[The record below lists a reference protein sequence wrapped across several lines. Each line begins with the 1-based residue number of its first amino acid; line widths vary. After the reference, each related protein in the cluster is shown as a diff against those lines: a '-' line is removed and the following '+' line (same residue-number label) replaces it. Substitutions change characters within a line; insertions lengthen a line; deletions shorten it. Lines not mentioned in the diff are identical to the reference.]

1 MKTDTN
7 NTNNNGDIIMKTYLD
22 ELFDERMYKIF
33 KDNYGYND
41 DNVVEA
47 VKNWKKNHL
56 DDYNALK
63 DDFYDEIHG
72 EW

>member
-47 VKNWKKNHL
+47 VKNWKNNHPADYESLKN
-56 DDYNALK
+56 
-63 DDFYDEIHG
+63 DFYDELHG

>member
-1 MKTDTN
+1 MKTNTN
-7 NTNNNGDIIMKTYLD
+7 NTNTNGDIIMKTYLD

-33 KDNYGYND
+33 KENYGYND

-47 VKNWKKNHL
+47 VKNWKNSHPADYESLKN
-56 DDYNALK
+56 
-63 DDFYDEIHG
+63 DFYDELHG

>member
-1 MKTDTN
+1 
-7 NTNNNGDIIMKTYLD
+7 MKTYLD

-41 DNVVEA
+41 DNVAEA
-47 VKNWKKNHL
+47 VNTWKKNHV

>member
-1 MKTDTN
+1 MN
-7 NTNNNGDIIMKTYLD
+7 NKPNNNEDIIMKTYID
-22 ELFDERMYKIF
+22 EMFDERMYKIF

-41 DNVVEA
+41 DNVAEA
-47 VKNWKKNHL
+47 VNNWKKNHL